1 MSDFIILDKNE
12 IESAFCGERRKYFAG
27 NLKKPQNL
35 PFIRSENVEMGLT
48 SYDTFT
54 AEPPHRHSV
63 ATEYQYMV
71 AGRTQYMDT
80 ETGKVYEFKAGDFY
94 AVRSGTTYAQK
105 SEPGTKIIFVKEPS
119 INDKEQVT
127 MDENVKRWL
136 ADETMQTI

>member
-12 IESAFCGERRKYFAG
+12 IESAFCGERRQYFAG

-80 ETGKVYEFKAGDFY
+80 ETGKVYEFK
-94 AVRSGTTYAQK
+94 RSGRERLMPRNLSRERK
-105 SEPGTKIIFVKEPS
+105 
-119 INDKEQVT
+119 
-127 MDENVKRWL
+127 
-136 ADETMQTI
+136 